1 MKLVFDPSALV
12 KRYLEER
19 GRDAVQALLA
29 EATQV
34 AVAAHCKAEIVS
46 AFARNLHDGA
56 MSGNEVQRLL
66 ALVQADFDDFERV
79 ELDRRVEAQTLQL
92 LLRHRLRAM
101 DALHI
106 AAATQAGADLFI
118 TADRRQAAAAQ
129 ASGLRTQLIEA

>member
-46 AFARNLHDGA
+46 AFTRNLHDGA
-56 MSGNEVQRLL
+56 MPDTEVQRLL

-79 ELDRRVEAQTLQL
+79 ELDRRVEAQTLHL

-129 ASGLRTQLIEA
+129 ASGLRIQLIEA

>member
-19 GRDAVQALLA
+19 GRDVVQALLA

-56 MSGNEVQRLL
+56 MAGSEVQRLL

-92 LLRHRLRAM
+92 LLQHRLRAM

-106 AAATQAGADLFI
+106 AAASQAGADLFI

>member
-106 AAATQAGADLFI
+106 AAATQACADLFI

>member
-1 MKLVFDPSALV
+1 MKLMFDPSALV
-12 KRYLEER
+12 KRYLQER

-56 MSGNEVQRLL
+56 MAGDEVQRLL

-118 TADRRQAAAAQ
+118 TADRRQAAAAE